1 MLMQP
6 LGRDRQAQLLS
17 APQVFSTAAVSAT
30 TEVMPVS
37 SSFSAENSAQSL
49 VHARK
54 LAVAKLVVGS
64 CGGGG
69 GSGGGTAFSL
79 ATTSSREQAIRD
91 RQKREA
97 SLARRSLPELQR
109 EAESAGLSKHLILP
123 LVAAASIP
131 RPLKEWSA
139 SDVAS
144 WLAAMPYSSAAV
156 REAALAWDVD
166 GELLQT
172 LGQTDF
178 KGERRPRLI

>member
-17 APQVFSTAAVSAT
+17 APQVFSTAAVSA

-79 ATTSSREQAIRD
+79 ATTSS
-91 RQKREA
+91 
-97 SLARRSLPELQR
+97 R